1 MIRANGQKKI
11 QNDRTVS
18 ATKVVASS
26 IGVIGG
32 GLAGIVHGFFSMLQG
47 NVTPNSIVIN
57 PIGPA
62 QRLWPEAALHAIS
75 IIPNFF
81 ITGIC
86 AMMVGLLIV
95 IWAGAFIDRKY
106 GTRVLLLL
114 SIILLLV
121 GGGFGSA
128 FLGTIASLV
137 ATQINR
143 PLSWWRTHLTNR
155 LRNILVKLW
164 PWALIIYLFFFLSS
178 IGIAIF
184 GIPLLWFF
192 SADVTYGI
200 LLNLGPISDIFLL
213 VAILTAFAYD
223 IQKQTNSTKASS
235 MQGKLGQ

>member
-1 MIRANGQKKI
+1 MIQANSQKKI
-11 QNDRTVS
+11 RQRRINS
-18 ATKVVASS
+18 ATKVAASS
-26 IGVIGG
+26 IGIIGG
-32 GLAGIVHGFFSMLQG
+32 GFAGIVHGFFAMLQG
-47 NVTPNSIVIN
+47 NVTPSSIVIN

-75 IIPNFF
+75 IVPNYFV
-81 ITGIC
+81 TGIC
-86 AMMVGLLIV
+86 AMIVGLLIV
-95 IWAGAFIDRKY
+95 IWAEAFIEKKY

-137 ATQINR
+137 ATQINK

-155 LRNILVKLW
+155 LRNMLVKLW

-178 IGIAIF
+178 IEIAIF
-184 GIPLLWFF
+184 GIPLLWLF

-200 LLNLGPISDIFLL
+200 LLNLGPISDVFLL

-223 IQKQTNSTKASS
+223 IQKQTDSTQASAV
-235 MQGKLGQ
+235 QGELGQ